1 MSDPA
6 LVPGAALADAKVTTS
21 DGRIVALS
29 ELLGGNPAV
38 IHFMRT
44 ATCSACMA
52 HGKVLGKLAEQGRLG
67 TARVVFL
74 TAGGAADAAQVEKVL
89 TPPVAVAAVGADHS
103 ACGLKR
109 SGQFQQSA
117 TIVVDSDMVVRQA
130 TLAAMPHKSFDRV
143 ATIAAIDGMAAA

>member
-74 TAGGAADAAQVEKVL
+74 TAGGAADAA
-89 TPPVAVAAVGADHS
+89 VGADHS
-103 ACGLKR
+103 AFGLKR